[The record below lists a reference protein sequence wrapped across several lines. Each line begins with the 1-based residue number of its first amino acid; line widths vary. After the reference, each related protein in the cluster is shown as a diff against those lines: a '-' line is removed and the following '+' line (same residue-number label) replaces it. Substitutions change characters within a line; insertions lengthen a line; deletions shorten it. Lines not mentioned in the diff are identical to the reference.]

1 VEFINEAFQFQH
13 TCWKKHDITVRPLI
27 IYIYLCGDGMQ
38 PVYCILSNLLS
49 VTVHDLN

>member
-13 TCWKKHDITVRPLI
+13 CWEKRDITVLPVI

-38 PVYCILSNLLS
+38 PVYFILFFFL
-49 VTVHDLN
+49 